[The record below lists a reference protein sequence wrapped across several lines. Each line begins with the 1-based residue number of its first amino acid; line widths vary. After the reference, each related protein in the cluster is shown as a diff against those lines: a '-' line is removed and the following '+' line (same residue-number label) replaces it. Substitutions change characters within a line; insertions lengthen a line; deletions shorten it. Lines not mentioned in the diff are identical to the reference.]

1 MELNG
6 INSNTYSAS
15 TYAASPAQAAAK
27 TDTVSDRANDA
38 VVYEKSEAPARATY
52 TPGTKKVDQ
61 ETIDK
66 LKADAEARYSQL
78 ADLVQKLMTKQGETS
93 KYASLGDLM
102 KGVVKGDVKVDPDVV
117 AQAKKD
123 VADDGYWGVEQ
134 TASRIVDFAKA
145 LSGGDPK
152 QAEAMRKAI
161 NKGFKEATKTWGG
174 NLPDIS
180 SKTYDRI
187 NEMLDEWTKESN

>member
-6 INSNTYSAS
+6 INSSTYTAATYVATPASSAS
-15 TYAASPAQAAAK
+15 KTNSAVSAS
-27 TDTVSDRANDA
+27 DNG
-38 VVYEKSEAPARATY
+38 VVYEKSQAPAKATY
-52 TPGTKKVDQ
+52 TPGSKKVNQ

-93 KYASLGDLM
+93 KYASLSDLM
-102 KGVVKGDVKVDPDVV
+102 NGVVKGDVAVDPETV

-134 TASRIVDFAKA
+134 TAARIVDFAKA
-145 LSGGDPK
+145 LSNGDSS

-161 NKGFKEATKTWGG
+161 EKGFKQATKTWGDT
-174 NLPDIS
+174 LPDIS

-187 NEMLDEWTKESN
+187 NEMLDDWANEN